1 MINAE
6 PRARLDQGALEPTH
20 HALAIWARH
29 APARPAAHGCDMGGL
44 THKRSHGKT
53 AIDLTES
60 AVQIL
65 RIIQFIVG
73 VSWIEEDPVFGIPR

>member
-1 MINAE
+1 
-6 PRARLDQGALEPTH
+6 
-20 HALAIWARH
+20 
-29 APARPAAHGCDMGGL
+29 MGGL